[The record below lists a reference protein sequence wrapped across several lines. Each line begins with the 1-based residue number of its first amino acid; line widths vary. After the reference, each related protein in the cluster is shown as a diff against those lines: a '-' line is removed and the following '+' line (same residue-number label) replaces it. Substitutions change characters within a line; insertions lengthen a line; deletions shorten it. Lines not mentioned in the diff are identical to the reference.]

1 VQPNSPQPG
10 SAHPD
15 GLRVETRL
23 AVLGRGSHQ
32 PGQPL
37 NVPIVPASN
46 FRAAPSGAARREYA
60 RDDGTPGWEAL
71 EQLLGDLEGGPAAC
85 FSSGMAAISS
95 VLELLPVGARVVAPR
110 DSYTGLRALLEDGA
124 AAGGRWTPR
133 VVDMTHDDELA
144 AAVRDADLVWL
155 ETPSNP
161 LLDVVDIAEV
171 AAAAAAAGA
180 AVAVDN
186 TFATPLLQAPLALG
200 ADFVVHSATKFIGGH
215 SDLLLGAVV
224 CRRPED
230 RARLVRRREVAGA
243 TPGALECFLALRGA
257 RTLALR
263 LRQAEESA
271 GELARR
277 LAAHPAVGRVRYP
290 GLPADP
296 HHARAAR
303 QMRGFG
309 GVLAFEVGNADT
321 ADAVC
326 ARVRVIAHATSV
338 GGVESTIERRAKLP
352 GQDHVPAGL
361 LRISVGCE
369 HVEDLWADL
378 ATALDATALDATAVD
393 PTPHAP
399 ARQDTNAGN
408 HP

>member
-1 VQPNSPQPG
+1 MAAV
-10 SAHPD
+10 

-23 AVLGRGSHQ
+23 AVLGRPHE

-46 FRAAPSGAARREYA
+46 FRAAPSGTAGREYS

-71 EQLLGDLEGGPAAC
+71 EELIGDLEGGPAVC
-85 FSSGMAAISS
+85 FSSGMAAIAA

-124 AAGGRWTPR
+124 AAGGRWAVRT
-133 VVDMTHDDELA
+133 VDMTDADELA
-144 AAVRDADLVWL
+144 AAVHEADLVWL

-161 LLDVVDIAEV
+161 LLDLVDIAGV
-171 AAAAAAAGA
+171 ARAAAAAGA
-180 AVAVDN
+180 LVAADN
-186 TFATPLLQAPLALG
+186 TFATPLLQNPLALG
-200 ADFVVHSATKFIGGH
+200 ADFVVHSATKAIGGH
-215 SDLLLGAVV
+215 SDLLLGTVV

-243 TPGALECFLALRGA
+243 TPGALEAFLALRGA
-257 RTLALR
+257 RTLAVR
-263 LRQAEESA
+263 LRQAQESA

-290 GLPADP
+290 GLPDDP
-296 HHARAAR
+296 HHALAAR
-303 QMRGFG
+303 QMRGCG
-309 GVLAFEVGNADT
+309 SVLGFEVADADT

-326 ARVRVIAHATSV
+326 AHVGVIASATSL

-352 GQDHVPAGL
+352 GQAHVPAGL
-361 LRISVGCE
+361 LRISVGLE

-378 ATALDATALDATAVD
+378 AATLEAPIDAVGHQGAI
-393 PTPHAP
+393 
-399 ARQDTNAGN
+399 ARTN
-408 HP
+408 P

>member
-1 VQPNSPQPG
+1 MKG
-10 SAHPD
+10 SLMTEQR
-15 GLRVETRL
+15 GTELRMETRL
-23 AVLGRGSHQ
+23 AVLGRGRGK
-32 PGQPL
+32 PGDPL

-46 FRAAPSGAARREYA
+46 FRAAPAGSGREYA
-60 RDDGTPGWEAL
+60 RDDGTPGWDAL
-71 EQLLGDLEGGPAAC
+71 EELIGDLEGGPAVC
-85 FSSGMAAISS
+85 FSSGMAAIAA

-124 AAGGRWTPR
+124 AAGGRWQLQT
-133 VVDMTHDDELA
+133 VDMTDDGALA
-144 AAVRDADLVWL
+144 AAVADADLVWL

-171 AAAAAAAGA
+171 AAAAGGA
-180 AVAVDN
+180 LVAVDN
-186 TFATPLLQAPLALG
+186 TFATPLLQNPLRLG

-257 RTLALR
+257 RTLAVR
-263 LRQAEESA
+263 LRQAQDSA

-277 LAAHPAVGRVRYP
+277 LAAHPAVAGVRYP
-290 GLPADP
+290 GLPDHP
-296 HHARAAR
+296 GHGRAAR

-309 GVLAFEVGNADT
+309 AVLGFEVRDAGT
-321 ADAVC
+321 ADAIC
-326 ARVRVIAHATSV
+326 AQVRVIAHATSV

-352 GQDHVPAGL
+352 GQEHVPAGL
-361 LRISVGCE
+361 LRVSVGCE

-378 ATALDATALDATAVD
+378 AAALGTTSAF
-393 PTPHAP
+393 
-399 ARQDTNAGN
+399 
-408 HP
+408 

>member
-1 VQPNSPQPG
+1 MVGDWTAQRN
-10 SAHPD
+10 
-15 GLRVETRL
+15 LRVETRL
-23 AVLGRGSHQ
+23 AVLGRPTA

-46 FRAAPSGAARREYA
+46 FRAGSDGSAGREYS

-71 EQLLGDLEGGPAAC
+71 EALVGDLEGGPAVC
-85 FSSGMAAISS
+85 FSSGMAAIAA

-110 DSYTGLRALLEDGA
+110 DSYTGLRALLADGV
-124 AAGGRWTPR
+124 AAGGRWTLR
-133 VVDMTHDDELA
+133 TVDMTDGADLA
-144 AAVRDADLVWL
+144 DAVREAALVWL

-161 LLDVVDIAEV
+161 LLDVVDIAAV
-171 AAAAAAAGA
+171 AAASGA
-180 AVAVDN
+180 LVAVDN
-186 TFATPLLQAPLALG
+186 TFATPLLQNPLSLG

-243 TPGALECFLALRGA
+243 TPGALEAFLALRGA
-257 RTLALR
+257 RTLAVR
-263 LRQAEESA
+263 LRQAQDSA

-277 LAAHPAVGRVRYP
+277 LAAHPAVTRVRYP
-290 GLPADP
+290 GLAGDP

-309 GVLAFEVGNADT
+309 GVLTFEVGNADT

-352 GQDHVPAGL
+352 VQDHVPAGL

-393 PTPHAP
+393 PIPHAP